1 MDLTQDTIRGRLRDT
16 QIAILR
22 DRMGSLKTNQ
32 NTLRI
37 VLGIQVAIYPVLAKY
52 FIDLVPM
59 WTFEAIAGLL
69 ILTGICSILAM
80 IAISDSIHM
89 YTKFEEYHELWDDE
103 VQGRAYP
110 GSDPSEKSAES
121 FRQALE
127 ADDVGNYTM
136 RLSYLFLPAIIL
148 VIPTSAILTS
158 LESPFNWV
166 VPLVGSLSLPV
177 IMSLLVYKSYHS
189 HSPLTTALGRFLFRK
204 KVFGKERVV
213 VDEQLA
219 GWGKVHERELQKKFS
234 DLTIVGSVDGPRKG
248 IKDEDLAEYCRT
260 KHWSLLTCD
269 RTSYIEFL
277 GQSKRSL
284 RVSRFGTNE
293 QSNQP
298 IYFLQ
303 MAS

>member
-1 MDLTQDTIRGRLRDT
+1 MDLVPDKIRGRLRET
-16 QIAILR
+16 QLVILR
-22 DRMGSLKTNQ
+22 DRIGSLKTNQ

-37 VLGIQVAIYPVLAKY
+37 ILGIQVAIYPVLASY
-52 FIDLVPM
+52 LMIFVPM
-59 WTFEAIAGLL
+59 WTLEAIAAFL
-69 ILTGICSILAM
+69 ILTGIFSILAM

-110 GSDPSEKSAES
+110 GDNPGEKSEES
-121 FRQALE
+121 FRHALE
-127 ADDVGNYTM
+127 ADDVGNYAT
-136 RLSYLFLPAIIL
+136 RTAFLFILAIIL
-148 VIPTSAILTS
+148 VIPISAILKF
-158 LESPFNWV
+158 LDPPFNWV
-166 VPLVGSLSLPV
+166 VPLGGSLSLPV
-177 IMSLLVYKSYHS
+177 FMSLLLYKSYHS
-189 HSPLTTALGRFLFRK
+189 HVTWTKALRRFLLPK
-204 KVFGKERVV
+204 KVFGNEGVV

-219 GWGKVHERELQKKFS
+219 GWGKVHEGELQKKFS
-234 DLTIVGSVDGPRKG
+234 DVTIVGSVEGPPKG
-248 IKDEDLAEYCRT
+248 IKDEDLAEYCRR

-293 QSNQP
+293 QSSQP

-303 MAS
+303 MSA